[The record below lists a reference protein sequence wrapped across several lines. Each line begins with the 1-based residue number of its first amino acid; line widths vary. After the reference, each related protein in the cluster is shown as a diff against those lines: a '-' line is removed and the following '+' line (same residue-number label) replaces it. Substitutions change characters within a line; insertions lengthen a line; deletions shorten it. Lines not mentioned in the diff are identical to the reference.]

1 MKRLSI
7 AVSAFI
13 FFLITAGLSLAGVD
27 YPDEIPPEFSQYP
40 DSEVLQVINTG
51 ANLITIL
58 KCGNAQLKDVYA
70 YYRDKAK
77 KSGWKIVMETKQ
89 NEHMMFMAEKSPKKV
104 MIDIGQQDND
114 TMANI
119 AIVNENE

>member
-1 MKRLSI
+1 MKKLSI

-13 FFLITAGLSLAGVD
+13 FFLITAGLSIAGVD
-27 YPDEIPPEFSQYP
+27 YPDEIASEFPQYP
-40 DSEVLQVINTG
+40 DSEVVQVINSG

-58 KCGNAQLKDVYA
+58 KCGNAQLNEVYT

-77 KSGWKIVMETKQ
+77 DSGWKIVMETKQ
-89 NEHMMFMAEKSPKKV
+89 NDHMMFMAEKGPKRV
-104 MIDIGQQDND
+104 MIDIGQQDNE

-119 AIVNENE
+119 AIVNEN